1 MTFVYILLSLLVLTF
16 LIFFHELGHFTV
28 GKLLGF
34 RILGFSIGFGPAV
47 FKFKKVKRSTP
58 CARCR
63 SEAPANLTARMR
75 KRKTTP
81 EGSMQTPSGS
91 VFS

>member
-34 RILGFSIGFGPAV
+34 RILGGSGSGDV
-47 FKFKKVKRSTP
+47 DR
-58 CARCR
+58 
-63 SEAPANLTARMR
+63 TARNALGRVRSIPGLSPSFLRACPVIEVRM
-75 KRKTTP
+75 TP
-81 EGSMQTPSGS
+81 VQGG
-91 VFS
+91 

>member
-34 RILGFSIGFGPAV
+34 RILGFLFFFFPAL
-47 FKFKKVKRSTP
+47 FKIK
-58 CARCR
+58 
-63 SEAPANLTARMR
+63 
-75 KRKTTP
+75 
-81 EGSMQTPSGS
+81 
-91 VFS
+91 

>member
-34 RILGFSIGFGPAV
+34 RILLVENVLKDFSKEI
-47 FKFKKVKRSTP
+47 S
-58 CARCR
+58 
-63 SEAPANLTARMR
+63 ND
-75 KRKTTP
+75 
-81 EGSMQTPSGS
+81 
-91 VFS
+91 